1 MGKGLRVNQFGSGT
15 LIGIKL
21 GKYKVGRL
29 NLLMNL
35 ETAISFTYL

>member
-1 MGKGLRVNQFGSGT
+1 MGKGLRVYQFGSGT

-29 NLLMNL
+29 NPLMNL
-35 ETAISFTYL
+35 EMAI